1 VRESGRKVV
10 VVIAPDKSTIYPEFL
25 PPDLP
30 MRACMVDG
38 RAQLWKHLEQSREP
52 SLLPLRQAVT
62 SARSDFD
69 HRIYFRTDSHWNSAG
84 SSVLVRAV
92 VARVGTSK
100 IPASA
105 VVAVGKRPHTGDLGG
120 LLGAPEEET
129 EHAVEIRSPGTRL
142 PGRIV
147 FVHDSFGEGPLGSL
161 DAQATDLSTA
171 MWANDSPTTIIKAI
185 AGADTVIL
193 ETVEREVTYRGSA
206 ILTPAFF
213 RQLEIALAKD

>member
-1 VRESGRKVV
+1 
-10 VVIAPDKSTIYPEFL
+10 
-25 PPDLP
+25 
-30 MRACMVDG
+30 
-38 RAQLWKHLEQSREP
+38 
-52 SLLPLRQAVT
+52 
-62 SARSDFD
+62 
-69 HRIYFRTDSHWNSAG
+69 
-84 SSVLVRAV
+84 VLVRAV
-92 VARVGTSK
+92 VARVGTSN